1 MQNTS
6 KSNAKSDNSND
17 INLLIIYLDPL
28 NASTSN
34 DTPSSIK
41 LPNFASVSAKTG
53 WQGIAE
59 ATKQN
64 YTHFLIAPA
73 SQIQKSNI
81 LNKTINSDLWK
92 SATSK
97 SQYHLVTEYKAN
109 NAINRV
115 VTGVN
120 VQREAASMMVL
131 NRGCL
136 LDLIAQQSPVDSLSS
151 LIYSAEKSGA
161 TELLLNIDTKEPLK
175 LKPLESWKN
184 RISNAVRFY
193 ITGNKNPFKWAFL
206 LLSLFSFVYITQT
219 SKKAGISG
227 DEFVQYEYA
236 KLIANNRFGAFG
248 IDIPIDTNA
257 LKGQKMVTVA
267 RDYAVNGNDAAKI
280 EDPDR
285 LMHLYGS
292 SFDTFTAILAHITG
306 AEDYMGLRHFWN
318 AVLGFLIV
326 LYSAATV
333 RRLTKGSWLWAS
345 VTVIVVFFMPRL
357 FGESLN
363 NPKDVPFALGYIM
376 SLYYAI
382 KLYQSFPNYS
392 LSTLAGLIFSLGLGI
407 SIRIGGL
414 LSIAIIGL
422 YMGLKYIQKIS
433 FPQFIKFKWNGFQS
447 WIGVFF
453 IVAILGYIIGIYV
466 WPYGWD
472 APFSNPKK
480 ALDAFT
486 NYQVSLRQMFEGKL
500 YDSDNLPSHYLVK
513 YLWIT
518 LPLGIL
524 FGLAIWVVVSIVKR
538 KEFTLEDF
546 ILIFSAVFPIF
557 YIYYQGSSVYGG
569 LRHILFTLPSFAILA
584 VMGFYRIQ
592 NWLTPKLPIGAL
604 LAVGFTLLPASFI
617 AKNGELSYVYFNE
630 IQGGVEGAYG
640 EYEMDYYLASLR
652 PSCDWLI
659 ENEFKKNPN
668 KKYEVLTYGMDQVR
682 YYFRNYPNVH
692 VGYTRYDDRSS
703 KNWDYA
709 IFYNAYFDQFRLKNH
724 QFPPVGTVFAPM
736 VSNKP
741 MGCVIKRP
749 STLDF
754 EAISLVTQPSTADSS
769 STSPETKMKTAIAK
783 MVTYLN
789 VDKNSSEVMF
799 YLGSTYANMGQA
811 DSAEYWLNQSVAVFP
826 ENSRSQFMLYQIAMD
841 QKKADKAIAIM
852 DKYIDS
858 RPKDSEGYL
867 MKGQALLL
875 KKDYYG
881 TVEMASEG
889 IKVNPLESRCYLLGA
904 QAFQGLKDETQMR
917 AWYNAGMLR
926 NSKTANEQQSSM
938 ESMNAIY
945 ESITGE
951 PIDFEKYFGR

>member
-6 KSNAKSDNSND
+6 KSNAKSDNFND
-17 INLLIIYLDPL
+17 FNLLIISLDPL

-41 LPNFASVSAKTG
+41 LPNFASVSEKTG

-97 SQYHLVTEYKAN
+97 SQYHLVTEYKPN
-109 NAINRV
+109 NVFNRII
-115 VTGVN
+115 TGVN
-120 VQREAASMMVL
+120 VQREATSMLLL
-131 NRGCL
+131 NKSCL
-136 LDLIAQQSPVDSLSS
+136 QDLLAQNTHATDISQLLYNV
-151 LIYSAEKSGA
+151 EKTGA
-161 TELLLNIDTKEPLK
+161 TEHLISIDSKEPLQ

-184 RISNAVRFY
+184 RISNAVKFY
-193 ITGNKNPFKWAFL
+193 FTANKNPFKWAFIAL
-206 LLSLFSFVYITQT
+206 AAFAFFFITQT

-236 KLIANNRFGAFG
+236 KLIANDRFGAFG

-267 RDYAVNGNDAAKI
+267 REYAVNGNSAAKI

-292 SFDTFTAILAHITG
+292 SFDTFTAIMAHLSG

-318 AVLGFLIV
+318 AVFGFLIV

-333 RRLTKGSWLWAS
+333 RRLTKGSWLWA
-345 VTVIVVFFMPRL
+345 TVALIVVFFIPRM
-357 FGESLN
+357 FGEALN

-392 LSTLAGLIFSLGLGI
+392 LSTLAGLVFSLALGI

-422 YMGLKYIQKIS
+422 YMGLKFIQKVS
-433 FPQFIKFKWNGFQS
+433 LPQFIKFKWTGFQT
-447 WIGVFF
+447 WIGIFMLIAV
-453 IVAILGYIIGIYV
+453 LGYILGVYV

-472 APFSNPKK
+472 APISNSKK

-524 FGLAIWVVVSIVKR
+524 FGLAVWVIISIIKR

-546 ILIFSAVFPIF
+546 ILIFSAVFPVF

-569 LRHILFTLPSFAILA
+569 LRHILFTLPSFAIMAIL
-584 VMGFYRIQ
+584 GYYKIQ
-592 NWLTPKLPIGAL
+592 NWLTPKLPAGAI

-617 AKNGELSYVYFNE
+617 AKNQELSYVYFNE

-652 PSCDWLI
+652 PSCEWLI
-659 ENEFKKNPN
+659 ENEIKKNPN
-668 KKYEVLTYGMDQVR
+668 KKYEILTYGMDQVR
-682 YYFRNYPNVH
+682 YYFRKYPNVH

-709 IFYNAYFDQFRLKNH
+709 IFYNAYFDQFRLKNNM
-724 QFPPVGTVFAPM
+724 FPPVGTVFAPT
-736 VSNKP
+736 VSDKA

-749 STLDF
+749 STLDY
-754 EAISLVTQPSTADSS
+754 EGISIVTQPASADSS
-769 STSPETKMKTAIAK
+769 LTSPENKMKVAIAK
-783 MVTYLN
+783 MSSYLKIDN
-789 VDKNSSEVMF
+789 KSSEVMF
-799 YLGSTYANMGQA
+799 YLGSTYANLGQA
-811 DSAEYWLNQSVAVFP
+811 DSAEYWLNQSVSVFP

-875 KKDYYG
+875 KNDYYG
-881 TVEMASEG
+881 AVEMASEG
-889 IKVNPLESRCYLLGA
+889 VKNNPLESRCYLLGA
-904 QAFQGLKDETQMR
+904 QAFQMLKDETQMR

-926 NSKTANEQQSSM
+926 NAKTGEEQQASM

-951 PIDFEKYFGR
+951 PIDFEKYFGK